1 MKRTLENPLIGD
13 VVHFVK
19 LAHEPGSPDTVV
31 EVTLKPGGGNDPH
44 FHRTFDEHFECLE
57 GEVNLQL
64 GRQIVTLR
72 PGERAVAPRRAVHRF
87 FNASSQPTRFRVTIR
102 PGSPG
107 FEHTLQIIYGLAADG
122 QLTRHGRPRKLWQ
135 LGLIVELSD
144 INLPG
149 LPGLLQP
156 LLRRLAHKAIADGRY
171 ERELRQ
177 RYCAE

>member
-1 MKRTLENPLIGD
+1 MKRILENPLIGD

-19 LAHEPGSPDTVV
+19 LAHEPGGPDTVV
-31 EVTLKPGGGNDPH
+31 EVTLKPGGGNDLH

-57 GEVNLQL
+57 GEVSLQV
-64 GRQIVTLR
+64 GKQFIALR
-72 PGERAVAPRRAVHRF
+72 PGQQALAPRHVVHRF
-87 FNASSQPTRFRVTIR
+87 FNASQQPTRFRVVIR

-107 FEHTLQIIYGLAADG
+107 FEHTLQIMYGLAADG
-122 QLTRHGRPRKLWQ
+122 QLTRGGRPRKLWQ

-156 LLRRLAHKAIADGRY
+156 LLRHAARRAMHDGRY

-177 RYCAE
+177 RYCAD